1 MARAYLIV
9 ILIGGLFG
17 AMLPSGPSS
26 RPDQADSAAPGTFSE
41 SSSARL
47 AARRADSSS
56 GSSSSSGQSGVIEL
70 RREGNGHFYA
80 DAQINGQNVRFLVDT
95 GATGIALT
103 RDDARRAGLGV
114 SIGMPT
120 VVGQGAAGEVRGEF
134 VTLDRVS
141 LGGTTA
147 ERMPAIVLDTGGQ
160 SLLGQSFLSRFASV
174 EIRGDTM
181 VLR

>member
-17 AMLPSGPSS
+17 MMLPSGRSS
-26 RPDQADSAAPGTFSE
+26 PPDSSE
-41 SSSARL
+41 SSMSDRMDATAARL
-47 AARRADSSS
+47 AARSADSS
-56 GSSSSSGQSGVIEL
+56 GSSSAQGGALEL
-70 RREGNGHFYA
+70 RRESNGHFYA

-95 GATGIALT
+95 GATSIALT

-114 SIGMPT
+114 SIGMPN
-120 VVGQGAAGEVRGEF
+120 VVGQGAAGEVRGEY

-141 LGGTTA
+141 LGGMTA